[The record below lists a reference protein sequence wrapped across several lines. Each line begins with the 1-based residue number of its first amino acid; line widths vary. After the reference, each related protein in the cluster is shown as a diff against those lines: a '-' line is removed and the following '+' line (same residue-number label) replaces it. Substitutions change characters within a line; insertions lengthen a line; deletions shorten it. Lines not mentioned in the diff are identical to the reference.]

1 MFYIIAHQL
10 LDQFYP
16 EHTVTVTN
24 RDPPYITGHIKAML
38 RRKNRLMRKGR
49 VEEAS
54 ALAQRI
60 GKEITRRTKTQLSTI
75 QHVDSRA
82 IWECVRRL
90 RGKKQ
95 QNNRVSGIDGESRND
110 YYCKISTD
118 HCYTAPPLKQT
129 ATNLETDYIAEWRVF

>member
-24 RDPPYITGHIKAML
+24 KADHDPPYITGHIKAML

-60 GKEITRRTKTQLSTI
+60 GNHQA
-75 QHVDSRA
+75 H
-82 IWECVRRL
+82 
-90 RGKKQ
+90 
-95 QNNRVSGIDGESRND
+95 
-110 YYCKISTD
+110 
-118 HCYTAPPLKQT
+118 
-129 ATNLETDYIAEWRVF
+129 